1 MVTLA
6 KAMDIAQGMEAAE
19 MNEKKLKGR
28 VMDYVHY
35 MGPHRAQT
43 PALQQTEKPCYH
55 CGGTGHL
62 QSGCRFKDT
71 TSDGGRIVV
80 I

>member
-1 MVTLA
+1 MTLA
-6 KAMDIAQGMEAAE
+6 KAMDIAQGMEVTK
-19 MNEKKLKGR
+19 MNIKKLKGR
-28 VMDYVHY
+28 DMDYVHL

-43 PALQQTEKPCYH
+43 PKLQQTKKPCCH

-62 QSGCRFKDT
+62 QSACRFKDT
-71 TSDGGRIVV
+71 TCDSGRIVV